1 MKMAKK
7 KLKPAEI
14 KNVNITA
21 LLWLGLILVGIS
33 ATLHSLFPKLP
44 EGITTMLYVFGII
57 ALVIYMWQI
66 MYEKRTGRSESG
78 GEPKNKLSGKK

>member
-1 MKMAKK
+1 MAKK

-21 LLWLGLILVGIS
+21 LLWLGLILIVIS
-33 ATLHSLFPKLP
+33 AALGSLFPNLP

-66 MYEKRTGRSESG
+66 MYEKRTGRSEAG